1 MLTKESR
8 HQRVKAPSK
17 EPRHQEDKVTDKT
30 THLNVW
36 FVLGPQRLLGRDPA
50 AALTLKTWRVTMS
63 VKVEQ
68 RTNINIGKEI

>member
-1 MLTKESR
+1 M
-8 HQRVKAPSK
+8 
-17 EPRHQEDKVTDKT
+17 PRLLA

-68 RTNINIGKEI
+68 RTNINMTIGKETQGKDEDMK